1 MVILKLH
8 NNYNMDIP
16 TATSSQIDL
25 NTGIIINDNFSNL
38 TFTEDEPKQLSNQIA
53 VQDNCIISISPST
66 TNSFFFITMPYSS
79 ANEMNDSSLITNQ
92 YTRKLKI
99 MCLLIFFTYTIIIC
113 FTITFLY
120 YQNYM

>member
-1 MVILKLH
+1 
-8 NNYNMDIP
+8 MDIP

-113 FTITFLY
+113 FTVTFLY